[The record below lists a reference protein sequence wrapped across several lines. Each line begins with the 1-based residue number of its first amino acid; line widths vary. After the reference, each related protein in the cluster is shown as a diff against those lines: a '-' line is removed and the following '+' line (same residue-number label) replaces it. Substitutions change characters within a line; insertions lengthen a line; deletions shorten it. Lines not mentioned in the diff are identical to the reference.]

1 MDQKI
6 SDDSKKSS
14 EKSNTSNIDTT
25 KGEPAYIRDLPTWI
39 LEEPKGVVGK
49 KRIENNTGG
58 ASNTALEKASWYAT
72 SQKTTVS
79 GPVPHQAVEEALSN

>member
-1 MDQKI
+1 MRAVDLKKYNNQITSGRWSTKYPKDAQTLALVWVDQKI

-49 KRIENNTGG
+49 KG
-58 ASNTALEKASWYAT
+58 
-72 SQKTTVS
+72 
-79 GPVPHQAVEEALSN
+79 